1 MISYKDFEAK
11 APDALKAYEKTE
23 YIAQVSLSGILTK
36 FFICNVLTAWRAST
50 ILTKEPHTINWLDS
64 LSENDVLY
72 DIGANIGIYSVYAAR
87 VRGCRVFSFEPEA
100 SNYFVLN
107 KNILINKID
116 DRCSSFSIAISNENS
131 LGYLYM
137 SNMRI
142 GDANHSAGL
151 PLRFDLSDM
160 KYRFKQGVSMM
171 TLDNITKAYNLPRPT
186 HIKIDVDGLE
196 HLVIAGAVEAITDKT
211 LKSILIELN
220 TNLADHQDI
229 ITKLMRNG
237 FTYSEE
243 QISLVTKKT
252 GWNKGLAEFIFTRE
266 TP

>member
-1 MISYKDFEAK
+1 MISYEEFKAK
-11 APDALKAYEKTE
+11 APDALKAYDKAEFTAE
-23 YIAQVSLSGILTK
+23 VSLRGILTK
-36 FFICNVLTAWRAST
+36 FFICNLLTAWRAST
-50 ILTKEPHTINWLDS
+50 ILTKEPHTIVWLDS
-64 LSENDVLY
+64 LTEADVLY
-72 DIGANIGIYSVYAAR
+72 DIGANIGIYSVYAAK

-107 KNILINKID
+107 RNILLNEID
-116 DRCSSFSIAISNENS
+116 DKCSSYSIAVSNKNT

-151 PLRFDLSDM
+151 PVRFDLSDM

-171 TLDNITKAYNLPRPT
+171 TLDNITKSFNLPSPT
-186 HIKIDVDGLE
+186 HLKVDVDGLE

-220 TNLADHQDI
+220 TNLPDHQDI
-229 ITKLMRNG
+229 ITKLKRNN

-243 QISLVTKKT
+243 QVNLVTKKQ